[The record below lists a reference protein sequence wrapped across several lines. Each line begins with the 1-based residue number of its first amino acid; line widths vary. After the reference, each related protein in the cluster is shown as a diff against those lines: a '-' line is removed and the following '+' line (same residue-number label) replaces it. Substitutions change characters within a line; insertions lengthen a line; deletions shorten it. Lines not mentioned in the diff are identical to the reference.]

1 MRVSITL
8 LISTFVISAYAAGTP
23 PPPFVNARPATPPPK
38 DNCRCDDG
46 SNRYDQ
52 VAGEWTQRCFALL
65 VAPAHVVGVREDNLF
80 TTDTYDLLSNV
91 TAESYEAG
99 SSAALASVIVQIS
112 EAAVRP
118 ALSVVNMVSA
128 CDPVTHVAPTSLA
141 HRARYAVLGSVILKA
156 AIAVITEGTVVLG
169 TTVERTGG
177 R

>member
-1 MRVSITL
+1 MVAMTDRH
-8 LISTFVISAYAAGTP
+8 LILFLV
-23 PPPFVNARPATPPPK
+23 
-38 DNCRCDDG
+38 
-46 SNRYDQ
+46 
-52 VAGEWTQRCFALL
+52 ALL

-99 SSAALASVIVQIS
+99 SLPAVAPLIRRSPQGDRIS